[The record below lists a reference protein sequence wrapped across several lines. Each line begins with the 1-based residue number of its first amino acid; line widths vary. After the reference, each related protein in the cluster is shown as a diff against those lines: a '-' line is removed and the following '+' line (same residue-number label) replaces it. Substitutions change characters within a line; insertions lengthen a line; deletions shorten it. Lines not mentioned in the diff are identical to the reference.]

1 LNLITQL
8 LPGLRDIRGP
18 LIAGYLWLFT
28 AWLLFAGLLPKR
40 GDAGVYAHA
49 FEAGNALGRVGL
61 LTAVSVGA
69 YLIGSLIQAVPGWI
83 AYNSQRLGQF
93 VVRRFSADTAN
104 RGSQLG
110 GAIDVLGSPPIFAP
124 TEFRSIDGDQR
135 TRWVLK
141 ELVADRLKE
150 SRDNLEAVLRNAGG
164 TVQDA
169 AERRD
174 DGGDRNPCQAIV
186 AIEASGS
193 PKDGWK
199 TSRIGALVDDREHL
213 YKGEYSL
220 PSISARR
227 DFFGER
233 RSIQTR
239 LIETAPHAG
248 SEVDRLYAESE
259 LRFTIALP
267 LATMMIVLAAK
278 SGDAW
283 WLGLL
288 LVVVGLLTHSMVL
301 RKHAGRELVEVL
313 RSRLSVGE
321 LDQVTPAFSR
331 YEEDA
336 ERLIAALEGIGW
348 YALGMLARQETGAKA
363 MAPDSGGGRN

>member
-28 AWLLFAGLLPKR
+28 SWLLFADLLPKR
-40 GDAGVYAHA
+40 GDADVYAHA

-61 LTAVSVGA
+61 LAAISVGA
-69 YLIGSLIQAVPGWI
+69 YLFGSLIQAVPGWI
-83 AYNSQRLGQF
+83 AYNCQRLARF
-93 VVRRFSADTAN
+93 LRESFFSDMTNRRL
-104 RGSQLG
+104 QPG
-110 GAIDVLGSPPIFAP
+110 GAIDVLGSPPIFTP
-124 TEFRSIDGDQR
+124 TEFRSIDGDRR

-141 ELVADRLKE
+141 ELVKDRLKE
-150 SRDNLEAVLRNAGG
+150 PRDNLEAVLQNAGS

-169 AERRD
+169 AEKRD
-174 DGGDRNPCQAIV
+174 DGGDRNPCQAII
-186 AIEASGS
+186 AIEASGR
-193 PKDGWK
+193 PEDGWK

-213 YKGEYSL
+213 HEGEYSL

-248 SEVDRLYAESE
+248 SQVERLYAESE

-278 SGDAW
+278 SGDLW

-288 LVVVGLLTHSMVL
+288 LVVGGLLTHSVVL

-336 ERLIAALEGIGW
+336 ERLITALEGIGW
-348 YALGMLARQETGAKA
+348 YALGMLTRKETDAKA